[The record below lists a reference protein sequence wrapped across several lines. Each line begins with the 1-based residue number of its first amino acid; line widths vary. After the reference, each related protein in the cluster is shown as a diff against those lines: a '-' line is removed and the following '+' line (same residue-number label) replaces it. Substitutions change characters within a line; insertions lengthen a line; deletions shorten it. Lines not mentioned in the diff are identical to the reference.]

1 MSRSTLSITDWCSGF
16 SSPYSSRQAAKIFP
30 ELARWK
36 TTNCKTNLFSCI
48 NPFIA
53 QKCLIAR
60 VEPRL
65 WSHFW
70 LLKDNFSCQL
80 VASPQTSFGVR
91 SSRIHFSP
99 TEKWMRDKRTPK
111 DVRGE
116 ASQLVQDLPNDAWIC
131 VIYSNSPTLPGK
143 FEWRSCCT
151 THVPSLWSIVKALS
165 LFVLSYVATKLRSSR
180 EEWEVRAIK
189 LHFLTPEWKLV

>member
-16 SSPYSSRQAAKIFP
+16 SSPYSSRHAAKIFP

-53 QKCLIAR
+53 QKCLITR

-70 LLKDNFSCQL
+70 HNQFWKM
-80 VASPQTSFGVR
+80 
-91 SSRIHFSP
+91 
-99 TEKWMRDKRTPK
+99 EKWETKRRRNECVTNEPQRTSAERLVNSCRIFRTMPEYVWFTPI
-111 DVRGE
+111 V
-116 ASQLVQDLPNDAWIC
+116 QLCLENLNEDLA
-131 VIYSNSPTLPGK
+131 TLPT
-143 FEWRSCCT
+143 F
-151 THVPSLWSIVKALS
+151 PSLWNIVKALS

-189 LHFLTPEWKLV
+189 LHFLAPEWKLV

>member
-1 MSRSTLSITDWCSGF
+1 MKHFDIGLIISKHFRNLKGNKKIMSRSTLSITDLCSGF
-16 SSPYSSRQAAKIFP
+16 SSPYSSRHAAKIFP

-60 VEPRL
+60 MEPRL

-70 LLKDNFSCQL
+70 HNQFWKITCP
-80 VASPQTSFGVR
+80 V
-91 SSRIHFSP
+91 
-99 TEKWMRDKRTPK
+99 
-111 DVRGE
+111 
-116 ASQLVQDLPNDAWIC
+116 
-131 VIYSNSPTLPGK
+131 NS
-143 FEWRSCCT
+143 CT
-151 THVPSLWSIVKALS
+151 THVPSLWNIVKALS

-189 LHFLTPEWKLV
+189 LHFLAPEWKLL